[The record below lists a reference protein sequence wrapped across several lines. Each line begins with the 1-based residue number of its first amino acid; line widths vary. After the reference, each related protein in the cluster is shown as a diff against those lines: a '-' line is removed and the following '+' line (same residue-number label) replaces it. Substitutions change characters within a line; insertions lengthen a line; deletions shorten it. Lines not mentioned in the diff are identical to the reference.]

1 MTLRAGRNRQIGS
14 RIEGGITDGALQ
26 LGDQPFEAGGA
37 FFWIAA
43 KADEGGEVP
52 DAIARQ
58 FKWEENVV
66 GPNDKKLDRNKIAAM
81 QAAARK
87 EDASHKNEPKVK
99 KTERPAGVG
108 VPSSSTLPTMDIE
121 KPAPVAARPAKPHP
135 AVEKAPKTRDSLDAL
150 LDSEKDSGGG
160 RSHGDGG
167 LGKVLAV
174 GDRTPAAA
182 SSPAHDTASKNAGGN
197 GSGGKTR
204 HAARNH

>member
-1 MTLRAGRNRQIGS
+1 MRLKFSPVALVALS
-14 RIEGGITDGALQ
+14 VAFGALS
-26 LGDQPFEAGGA
+26 LSTPSLVWAKGGSQK
-37 FFWIAA
+37 A
-43 KADEGGEVP
+43 KADKDGEVP

-66 GPNDKKLDRNKIAAM
+66 GPNDKKLDRDKIAAM

-87 EDASHKNEPKVK
+87 EDAAHKNEPKVK
-99 KTERPAGVG
+99 KAERPAGVG

-121 KPAPVAARPAKPHP
+121 KAAPVAARPAKPHP

-150 LDSEKDSGGG
+150 LDSEKDTGGG

-182 SSPAHDTASKNAGGN
+182 SSPAHDTAAAKNG
-197 GSGGKTR
+197 GGKTR
-204 HAARNH
+204 HAAHAH